1 MPNIP
6 LTTDDTAKREQVRQ
20 EEIALALN
28 KAAPGGTVWS
38 RSTLAEVL
46 PEPTPMTWS
55 VIQELLSPRGGF
67 GAMYRDVG
75 LYPSPLLEDQGVYDL
90 ICGRTYCNLSR
101 EPLMYSNGLPLCHS
115 FAALKAV
122 PENALDPRAQFD
134 LRAADW
140 RLWAVLP
147 VHLLRSLRASRQ
159 LGRAMATF
167 AGDFQDRILPQF
179 EQRFEQ
185 ESKREL
191 AGLSG
196 HELLGCVDCRI
207 KLTLHDYARHS
218 LKATVFAASSISE
231 LERML
236 QQVVEPERAQ
246 NAVRELTMEAS
257 SEWQVNLAS
266 AFRELA
272 TGQLSKERFVARFGK
287 RGWQEM
293 ELAQPRWCERPDE
306 LESLLA
312 KQAQSDSELALDGS
326 ARGDKIVAELK
337 LKSPAKHD
345 KIEADL
351 RKKVHA
357 WRNLVAL
364 RESAK
369 HHFMTGYSLIRECLL
384 ELDHR
389 HRLEGGIFYLVR
401 EDLPRLVAGEDFSNL
416 IVERQRRRA
425 LALSLYLPPVLFSD
439 DLDAIGRRVE
449 TPSTGTLRGVPVSAG
464 VAEETALV
472 LQTPDCAVPKR
483 PYILV
488 CPATDPAW
496 LPLFANARGLVMET
510 GGILSHGAI
519 LAREFGL
526 PAVTGLPG
534 ACQNFQTGQVL
545 RVDGS
550 SGTVVILPARQRW

>member
-20 EEIALALN
+20 EEIALALT

-101 EPLMYSNGLPLCHS
+101 EPLMYSNGLPVRHS

-122 PENALDPRAQFD
+122 PENALDPRAQLD

-140 RLWAVLP
+140 RFWAVLP

-185 ESKREL
+185 ESKQML

-196 HELLGCVDCRI
+196 LELLGRLDCRI

-218 LKATVFAASSISE
+218 LKATVFAASSVSE
-231 LERML
+231 MEKVL
-236 QQVVEPERAQ
+236 QKVFEPKRARD
-246 NAVRELTMEAS
+246 AVRELTTEGS

-266 AFRELA
+266 AYRELA
-272 TGQLSKERFVARFGK
+272 TGRLSKERFVVRFRK

-293 ELAQPRWCERPDE
+293 ELAQPRWSEQPE
-306 LESLLA
+306 GLESLLA
-312 KQAQSDSELALDGS
+312 SQAQCDSDLAREPTDHS
-326 ARGDKIVAELK
+326 DKIIAELK
-337 LKSPAKHD
+337 LKSAAKPAKF
-345 KIEADL
+345 EAEL

-357 WRNLVAL
+357 WGNFVAL
-364 RESAK
+364 RETAK
-369 HHFMTGYSLIRECLL
+369 HHFMTGYFLIRECLL
-384 ELDHR
+384 ELDYR

-401 EDLPRLVAGEDFSNL
+401 EELPRLVAGEDFSNL
-416 IVERQRRRA
+416 VADRQRRRT

-526 PAVTGLPG
+526 PAVAGLPG
-534 ACQNFQTGQVL
+534 ACQSFRTGQVL
-545 RVDGS
+545 CVDGS
-550 SGTVVILPARQRW
+550 SGTVVILPTRQRS

>member
-1 MPNIP
+1 M
-6 LTTDDTAKREQVRQ
+6 V
-20 EEIALALN
+20 
-28 KAAPGGTVWS
+28 
-38 RSTLAEVL
+38 
-46 PEPTPMTWS
+46 
-55 VIQELLSPRGGF
+55 
-67 GAMYRDVG
+67 
-75 LYPSPLLEDQGVYDL
+75 
-90 ICGRTYCNLSR
+90 
-101 EPLMYSNGLPLCHS
+101 
-115 FAALKAV
+115 
-122 PENALDPRAQFD
+122 
-134 LRAADW
+134 
-140 RLWAVLP
+140 
-147 VHLLRSLRASRQ
+147 
-159 LGRAMATF
+159 TF
-167 AGDFQDRILPQF
+167 ARDFQDRTLPQF

-185 ESKREL
+185 ESKHKL

-196 HELLGCVDCRI
+196 QELLGRLDCRI
-207 KLTLHDYARHS
+207 KLTLHDYARYS
-218 LKATVFAASSISE
+218 LKATVFAVSSVSE
-231 LERML
+231 MERAL
-236 QQVVEPERAQ
+236 QKAFGPERAR
-246 NAVRELTMEAS
+246 NAVRELTTEAS

-266 AFRELA
+266 AFQELA
-272 TGQLSKERFVARFGK
+272 TGRMPKEEFVTRFGR

-337 LKSPAKHD
+337 LKSPAKHA
-345 KIEADL
+345 KFETAS

-357 WRNLVAL
+357 WRNLVGL
-364 RESAK
+364 RETAK

-401 EDLPRLVAGEDFSNL
+401 EELPRLVAGEDFSNL
-416 IVERQRRRA
+416 VAERQRRRT
-425 LALSLYLPPVLFSD
+425 LALSLELPPVLFSD

-449 TPSTGTLRGVPVSAG
+449 TPITGTLRGVAVSAG

-472 LQTPDCAVPKR
+472 LQTPDCMVPKT

-526 PAVTGLPG
+526 PAVAGLPG
-534 ACQNFQTGQVL
+534 ACQSIQTGQVL

-550 SGTVVILPARQRW
+550 SGTVVVVPVRQRSQNQ